1 MHRAVGHRASLLT
14 IRTMSQAS
22 GKTHGRLLIK
32 AEMGLVFL
40 CGAAA
45 VMAVIATIPTCFGQT
60 GDSSPPGTKVSAVC
74 SSPTA
79 QTAYYGVIGVA
90 AAIAFIGVA
99 TGHIRNSRRAAT
111 ISTWV
116 SLGLI
121 AVCVISGFA
130 IKMTHRTSY
139 RAHSMEADPTAQAAR
154 VLRCQTRL
162 CDGDPRRAVLKP
174 AYRLLPRNR

>member
-1 MHRAVGHRASLLT
+1 MNQG
-14 IRTMSQAS
+14 S
-22 GKTHGRLLIK
+22 GKTSGRLSIS
-32 AEMGLVFL
+32 AEIGLVVL
-40 CGAAA
+40 CGAAP
-45 VMAVIATIPTCFGQT
+45 VMAAITTIPTCLGQT

-79 QTAYYGVIGVA
+79 QTAYYGILAAA

-99 TGHIRNSRRAAT
+99 TGHIRNSRRAAI
-111 ISTWV
+111 ISTWI

-130 IKMTHRTSY
+130 IRVTHRTSY
-139 RAHSMEADPTAQAAR
+139 RAHSTQADPAAQAAR

-162 CDGDPRRAVLKP
+162 CDGDQRRAV
-174 AYRLLPRNR
+174 